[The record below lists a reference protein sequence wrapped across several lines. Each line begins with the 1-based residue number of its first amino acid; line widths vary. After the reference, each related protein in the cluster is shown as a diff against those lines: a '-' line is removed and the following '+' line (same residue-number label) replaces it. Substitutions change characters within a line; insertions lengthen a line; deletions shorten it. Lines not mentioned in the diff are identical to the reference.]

1 MMKNSGFARYFFGR
15 YSNNFYF
22 FGCFFLCMSK
32 KSSNFARFFAYMRV
46 YAYSSHEK
54 KAKLMFNFLTES
66 EVVFRRIGAK
76 ARGEKG
82 DV

>member
-1 MMKNSGFARYFFGR
+1 
-15 YSNNFYF
+15 
-22 FGCFFLCMSK
+22 MSK